1 MAVVSEIEQPLAD
14 CGHLNHRQPNFITC
28 NKITITIN
36 VQDQYILPLLKIKP
50 INRAKNSELWGTV
63 DLVLETIHHH

>member
-1 MAVVSEIEQPLAD
+1 MAVVSELEQPLAD

-36 VQDQYILPLLKIKP
+36 VQDQYILPLLKI
-50 INRAKNSELWGTV
+50 N
-63 DLVLETIHHH
+63 